1 MRVNSFFILK
11 KYGWAFAFFSKF
23 ALSIINLNKKL
34 KNRMKV
40 VIADNN
46 DIVLVGLQSIL
57 HAEKGI
63 DVVGEARSNE
73 QLLTL
78 LKQFETDVLLID
90 YTAHGFDIDIIP
102 KVLSKYPNLEIL
114 AITPEQSAHTLIN
127 ALKSGVK
134 SYIKKDCD
142 VAEIVDAVRETAKGS
157 KFFCGQILETI
168 QKASIDV
175 NDIDLDSFSCSPV
188 LLTERENEIIIWIAE
203 GYTNAQIAEK
213 LFISNH
219 TVNTHRK
226 NIMTKLGVK
235 NTAGMVM
242 YAVKTELVKPNKFL
256 FSSEN
261 S

>member
-1 MRVNSFFILK
+1 MLGSALK
-11 KYGWAFAFFSKF
+11 
-23 ALSIINLNKKL
+23 I
-34 KNRMKV
+34 

-63 DVVGEARSNE
+63 EVVGEARSNS
-73 QLLTL
+73 QLMAL
-78 LKQFETDVLLID
+78 LKQFETDVVLID
-90 YTAHGFDIDIIP
+90 YTADGFDIDIIP
-102 KVLSKYPNLEIL
+102 KIKSKYEKIEIL
-114 AITPEQSAHTLIN
+114 AITPEQSAQTLVH
-127 ALKSGVK
+127 ALRSGVK

-142 VAEIVDAVRETAKGS
+142 VTEIVDAVRETGKGT

-175 NDIDLDSFSCSPV
+175 NDIDLDSFTCAPV
-188 LLTERENEIIIWIAE
+188 LLTERENEIIVWISE

-235 NTAGMVM
+235 NTAGIVM
-242 YAVKTELVKPNKFL
+242 YAVKTDLVKPNKFL
-256 FSSEN
+256 FSSEV
-261 S
+261 